1 MLRMNT
7 VAPSE
12 PAIHDGDSDLFA
24 VRPSSV
30 GRSQKMPIRQEAK
43 SDPSSPRERIMA
55 AGLRLFAQKGLH
67 GAGVREIAREAAV
80 NVNLIS
86 YYFKTKEELYSQ
98 LIEATAHELNSARS
112 AILEDLDHKY
122 SPGVPPVGDIMYAF
136 VHPVFSLIGR
146 DAQLW
151 NDFILAFRR
160 EMGTEIWRDVN
171 TRTLAPV
178 MRRFVTVL
186 HRSLP
191 SAKRSDVVFV
201 LELAVHSLTI
211 TADTVENAVLGE
223 SLRADRAPE
232 ELERQLVQ
240 ALSAAAA
247 RFS

>member
-1 MLRMNT
+1 MS
-7 VAPSE
+7 AYE
-12 PAIHDGDSDLFA
+12 D
-24 VRPSSV
+24 
-30 GRSQKMPIRQEAK
+30 EK
-43 SDPSSPRERIMA
+43 SGSTSPRERIMA

-112 AILEDLDHKY
+112 AILEELDHRY

-136 VHPVFSLIGR
+136 VHPVFSLIAR
-146 DAQLW
+146 NAQLW
-151 NDFILAFRR
+151 NDFTLAFRR
-160 EMGTEIWRDVN
+160 EMGTKIWHDVN
-171 TRTLAPV
+171 TRTLTPV
-178 MRRFVTVL
+178 MRRFVTAL

-201 LELAVHSLTI
+201 LELAAHSLTI
-211 TADTVENAVLGE
+211 IANAVENSVLGE
-223 SLRADRAPE
+223 SLRADRPPE
-232 ELERQLVQ
+232 ELEGQMVQ